1 MDSDDSF
8 TIYPVSTFSEESGYV
23 INTDSKDTLRKFVQK
38 FRQEVFPGDFFVVS
52 DSLQSKISMKY
63 SKRSEI
69 APKDNVS
76 IIRER
81 TLLISMNFFRY

>member
-38 FRQEVFPGDFFVVS
+38 FRQEVFPGDFFGLFVN
-52 DSLQSKISMKY
+52 
-63 SKRSEI
+63 
-69 APKDNVS
+69 KD
-76 IIRER
+76 
-81 TLLISMNFFRY
+81 

>member
-38 FRQEVFPGDFFVVS
+38 FRQEVFQVIFLLFLIL
-52 DSLQSKISMKY
+52 LQSKISMKY

-76 IIRER
+76 IIRKEPC
-81 TLLISMNFFRY
+81 LSA

>member
-38 FRQEVFPGDFFVVS
+38 FRQEVFQVIFVVS

-76 IIRER
+76 IIRKEPC
-81 TLLISMNFFRY
+81 LSA

>member
-23 INTDSKDTLRKFVQK
+23 INTDSKDTFRKFVQK

-52 DSLQSKISMKY
+52 DSFAIQDIN
-63 SKRSEI
+63 EI
-69 APKDNVS
+69 FQE
-76 IIRER
+76 IRNCTKGHR
-81 TLLISMNFFRY
+81 FYHK